1 MHYGSDAYWEERGLS
16 DATRGQRWFLALLA
30 ASRALIEAG
39 RFDEAIET
47 LKALSWGDDTY
58 ECGDYAFDLGRCYE
72 AKGDFPEALLY
83 FEIALRENPPV
94 PGRAEAVERL
104 KALVPEAA
112 RMSVTP

>member
-39 RFDEAIET
+39 RFDEAIEA
-47 LKALSWGDDTY
+47 LKALSWGDETY
-58 ECGDYAFDLGRCYE
+58 ENGDYAFDLALCYE
-72 AKGDFPEALLY
+72 AKGDFPQALRY

-94 PGRAEAVERL
+94 PGRAGAVERL
-104 KALVPEAA
+104 KALVPELD
-112 RMSVTP
+112 RLPITP

>member
-39 RFDEAIET
+39 RFDEAIEA
-47 LKALSWGDDTY
+47 LKALSWGDETY
-58 ECGDYAFDLGRCYE
+58 ENGDYAFDLARCYE
-72 AKGDFPEALLY
+72 AKGELAEALRFY
-83 FEIALRENPPV
+83 EIAFRENPPV

-104 KALVPEAA
+104 KASVPELD
-112 RMSVTP
+112 RLPITP